1 MADLEDHKM
10 EKTYNEHITP
20 LDFLIKVG
28 VHVDSSF
35 TEKGEFIRKEE
46 ECYRQGLGLLSWAF
60 LQ

>member
-1 MADLEDHKM
+1 MADLEDLKM

-46 ECYRQGLGLLSWAF
+46 E
-60 LQ
+60 

>member
-1 MADLEDHKM
+1 MRNYIRKDWKYSKMADLENHKM

-46 ECYRQGLGLLSWAF
+46 E
-60 LQ
+60 